1 MRISTFGYV
10 GKQGVKNIWRNK
22 MFSLASIATMS
33 ACIFLFG
40 LFFSILVNFQYI
52 IKSAEEGVAITVF
65 FNDDATEEQ
74 KKEIGEQLESR
85 DDVSEVMYVSAD
97 DAWAEF
103 QKEYFGDNPELA
115 EGFKDDNP
123 LAGSDNY
130 EVYMKTVKGD
140 NKDLIAKSK
149 SLSATQQDLVKF
161 AQSLDGVR
169 QVNKS
174 DVVANTLSS
183 VNMLVAYVSIAI
195 IAILLGVSIFLISN
209 TVTTGITVR
218 KEEIAIMK
226 YIGAKDFVVRSPF
239 VIEGL
244 IIGLFGAVIPLA
256 LLYFLYDKAV
266 VYIMEKFSILK
277 NIITFLPVGN
287 VYIYLLP
294 IGLAMGIGIGFLGS
308 YFTVRKHLIHYRQAW

>member
-85 DDVSEVMYVSAD
+85 DDVSEVKYVSSD

-115 EGFKDDNP
+115 DGFKDDNP

-244 IIGLFGAVIPLA
+244 IIGLFGAAIPLA

-308 YFTVRKHLIHYRQAW
+308 YFTVRKHLRV

>member
-52 IKSAEEGVAITVF
+52 IKSAEEGVAITVL
-65 FNDDATEEQ
+65 FNEDATEEQ

-85 DDVSEVMYVSAD
+85 DDVSEVKYVSAD

-277 NIITFLPVGN
+277 NIITFLHVGN

-294 IGLAMGIGIGFLGS
+294 IGLVMGIGIGFLGS
-308 YFTVRKHLIHYRQAW
+308 YFTVRKHLRV

>member
-85 DDVSEVMYVSAD
+85 DDVSEVKYVSAD

-183 VNMLVAYVSIAI
+183 ANMLVAYVSIAI

-244 IIGLFGAVIPLA
+244 IIGLFGAAIPLA

-294 IGLAMGIGIGFLGS
+294 IGLVMGIGIGFLGS
-308 YFTVRKHLIHYRQAW
+308 YFTVRKHLRV

>member
-40 LFFSILVNFQYI
+40 LFFSLLVNFQYI

-85 DDVSEVMYVSAD
+85 DDVSEVKYVSAD

-244 IIGLFGAVIPLA
+244 IIGLFGAAIPLA

-294 IGLAMGIGIGFLGS
+294 IGLVMGIGIGFLGS
-308 YFTVRKHLIHYRQAW
+308 YFTVRKHLRV

>member
-1 MRISTFGYV
+1 MRISTIGYV
-10 GKQGVKNIWRNK
+10 GKQGIKNIWRNK

-52 IKSAEEGVAITVF
+52 IRTAEEGVAITVF
-65 FNDDATEEQ
+65 FEEDATDEQ
-74 KKEIGEQLESR
+74 KQEIGQQLEEHEGVA
-85 DDVSEVMYVSAD
+85 DVRYVSAD
-97 DAWAEF
+97 EAWEEF

-123 LAGSDNY
+123 LASSDNY
-130 EVYMKTVKGD
+130 EVYMETTD
-140 NKDLIAKSK
+140 NSDQSLVARSR
-149 SLSATQQDLVKF
+149 SLSETQNELVEF
-161 AQSLDGVR
+161 AQGLDGVR
-169 QVNKS
+169 DVNKS

-183 VNMLVAYVSIAI
+183 VNTLVAIVSVAI
-195 IAILLGVSIFLISN
+195 IIILLGVSIFLISN
-209 TVTTGITVR
+209 TVTMGITVR

-244 IIGLFGAVIPLA
+244 IIGVFGAAIPLT

-266 VYIMEKFSILK
+266 EYIMTKFRILQ
-277 NIITFLPVGN
+277 NIIDFLPVGT
-287 VYIYLLP
+287 VYQVLLP

-308 YFTVRKHLIHYRQAW
+308 FFTVRKHLKV

>member
-85 DDVSEVMYVSAD
+85 DDVSEVKYVSAD

-103 QKEYFGDNPELA
+103 QKDYFGDNPELA

-123 LAGSDNY
+123 LAHSDNY
-130 EVYMKTVKGD
+130 EVYMKTVKG
-140 NKDLIAKSK
+140 NNNDLIAKSK

-308 YFTVRKHLIHYRQAW
+308 YFTVRKHLRV

>member
-85 DDVSEVMYVSAD
+85 DDVSEVKYVSAD

-140 NKDLIAKSK
+140 DKDLIAKSK

-174 DVVANTLSS
+174 DVVANTLSR

-308 YFTVRKHLIHYRQAW
+308 YFTVRKHLRV

>member
-33 ACIFLFG
+33 ACFFLFG

-85 DDVSEVMYVSAD
+85 DDVSEVKYVSAD

-308 YFTVRKHLIHYRQAW
+308 YFTVRKHLRV

>member
-52 IKSAEEGVAITVF
+52 IKSAEEGVAITVL

-85 DDVSEVMYVSAD
+85 DDVSEVKYVSAD

-103 QKEYFGDNPELA
+103 QKDYFGDNPELA

-195 IAILLGVSIFLISN
+195 IAILLGVSVFLISN

-308 YFTVRKHLIHYRQAW
+308 YFTVRKHLRV